1 MVPHGAGVLATR
13 IMVEI
18 IGEKGE
24 NMGFL
29 KSWEKHGKNMGNDGK
44 IMGRLWEN
52 HGNIMGKSWENHW
65 KMKVSCGV
73 NMI

>member
-24 NMGFL
+24 TWDFHIEIMG
-29 KSWEKHGKNMGNDGK
+29 KTWEKHGK
-44 IMGRLWEN
+44 
-52 HGNIMGKSWENHW
+52 
-65 KMKVSCGV
+65 
-73 NMI
+73 